1 MSPDDDSQRCLNPIP
16 RRRSRLRA
24 YRDCDGQVGA
34 VEQDHPALQVV
45 LVELPHSL
53 PLPARRGPG
62 RGRRGPSPRRRRSP
76 LGARRPQVAVAL
88 EGARLLVPSRLVP
101 LREES
106 QHRGRGSRAAVL
118 SVLASIIFYL
128 GRTRT
133 GS

>member
-1 MSPDDDSQRCLNPIP
+1 M
-16 RRRSRLRA
+16 RA

-62 RGRRGPSPRRRRSP
+62 RGRRGPSPGRRRSP